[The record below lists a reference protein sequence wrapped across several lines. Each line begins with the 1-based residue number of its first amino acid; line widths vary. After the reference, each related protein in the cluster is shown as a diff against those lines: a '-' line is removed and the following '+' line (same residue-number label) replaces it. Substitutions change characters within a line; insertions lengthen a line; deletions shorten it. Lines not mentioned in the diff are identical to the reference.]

1 MAALLKLPVGIED
14 FREIRRLGF
23 YYIDKTK
30 LIEQLKAG
38 TKDSDKLQEKITAYL
53 EQLKDELAEFISE
66 CEEDG
71 ELEEKIDTLTEALDA
86 LEDAYE
92 IISECE

>member
-1 MAALLKLPVGIED
+1 MKKITPIEN
-14 FREIRRLGF
+14 IV
-23 YYIDKTK
+23 DKK
-30 LIEQLKAG
+30 EK
-38 TKDSDKLQEKITAYL
+38 QEKITAYL

>member
-1 MAALLKLPVGIED
+1 MKKITP
-14 FREIRRLGF
+14 IRN
-23 YYIDKTK
+23 IVDKK
-30 LIEQLKAG
+30 EK
-38 TKDSDKLQEKITAYL
+38 QEKITAYL

>member
-1 MAALLKLPVGIED
+1 MNLINRQENMYEKNIV
-14 FREIRRLGF
+14 
-23 YYIDKTK
+23 DKK
-30 LIEQLKAG
+30 EK
-38 TKDSDKLQEKITAYL
+38 QEKITAYL